1 MWNEQKNDA
10 DKRIWLS
17 TLNIF
22 LSYVINAK
30 YAMSDCELIAILT
43 GLGMEYTL
51 TRVLFK
57 LVPAQD
63 AVQQMIDHVN

>member
-17 TLNIF
+17 SLNIF

-30 YAMSDCELIAILT
+30 YAMSDREIAILT

-57 LVPAQD
+57 LVPGQD
-63 AVQQMIDHVN
+63 AVQQMIHHVN

>member
-17 TLNIF
+17 GLNIF

-30 YAMSDCELIAILT
+30 YAMSDCEIAILT
-43 GLGMEYTL
+43 GLGVEYTL

-63 AVQQMIDHVN
+63 AVQQMIDRVN